1 MTIRILA
8 DREPYS
14 SYADRLCSD
23 QAKGASGAN
32 VYLNGPPEL
41 DDPSP
46 DFIILPAEDFL
57 SLPRESLAR
66 SSERSAFIAYGSADL
81 MESAFDRGCADYLR
95 EPWGPLELRARVG
108 RLAKGKFLAEGKR
121 LELKGPRLVGE
132 SSAIELGEGE
142 GRLLRLLLKNAPLP
156 VPRDTAASVLSG
168 SAQEKRQALSHCVIS
183 LRRKMEYVE
192 SGLGTRLR
200 AVKGFGYRFDVEIC
214 G

>member
-8 DREPYS
+8 DHEPYS

-23 QAKGASGAN
+23 KAKDAAGAN
-32 VYLNGPPEL
+32 VYLNGPPGL

-46 DFIILPAEDFL
+46 DFVILPAEDFL

-66 SSERSAFIAYGSADL
+66 SSERTAFIAYGSADL

-108 RLAKGKFLAEGKR
+108 RLAKGKFLVEGK
-121 LELKGPRLVGE
+121 LFELKGPRLAG
-132 SSAIELGEGE
+132 SSSSIELGESE
-142 GRLLRLLLKNAPLP
+142 GRLLRLLLRNAPLP
-156 VPRDTAASVLSG
+156 VPRDSAASALSG
-168 SAQEKRQALSHCVIS
+168 SAQKNRQALSRCVIS

-192 SGLGTRLR
+192 AGLGSRLR
-200 AVKGFGYRFDVEIC
+200 AIKGFGYRLDVEIC